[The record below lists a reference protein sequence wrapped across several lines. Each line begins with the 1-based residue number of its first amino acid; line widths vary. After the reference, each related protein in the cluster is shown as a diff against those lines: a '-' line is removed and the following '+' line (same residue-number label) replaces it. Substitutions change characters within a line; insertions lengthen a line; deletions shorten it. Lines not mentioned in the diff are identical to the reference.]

1 MADQKIVPF
10 LWFDGDAEEAVNL
23 YTSLFP
29 KSRKINES
37 RYPEGSAGTPG
48 SVMTITFEL
57 FGQEFV
63 ALNGGPEFKPNE
75 AMSLMVRCDSQEEVD
90 KYWNALTANGG
101 EESMC
106 GWLKDKFGFSWQITP
121 NRLMELIEDPDKE
134 KADRAFKAMLEMR
147 KIDIAKIE
155 EAANA
160 AGARA

>member
-10 LWFDGDAEEAVNL
+10 LWFDGDAEQAVDL

-29 KSRKINES
+29 GSRKISET
-37 RYPEGSAGTPG
+37 RYPEGSPGAPG

-57 FGQEFV
+57 FGQEFT

-75 AMSLMVRCDSQEEVD
+75 AVSFMVRCDSQEEVD
-90 KYWNALTANGG
+90 RYWDALTANGG

-106 GWLKDKFGFSWQITP
+106 GWLKDRFGFCWQITP
-121 NRLMELIEDPDKE
+121 NRLMELIADPDTE
-134 KADRAFKAMLEMR
+134 KAGRAMQAMLEMR
-147 KIDIAKIE
+147 KIDIARIE

-160 AGARA
+160 TGARA